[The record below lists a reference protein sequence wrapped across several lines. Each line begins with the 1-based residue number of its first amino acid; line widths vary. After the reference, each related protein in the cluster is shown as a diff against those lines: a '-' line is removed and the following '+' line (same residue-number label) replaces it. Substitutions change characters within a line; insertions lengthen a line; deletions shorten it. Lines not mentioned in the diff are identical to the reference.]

1 MLYRNIGDDSVWAKA
16 QLSQPTKAQLA
27 AKAAAKAAEAVNA
40 RSRNLASGKPKSAQE
55 ILASFRNHWKDKV
68 AEPEEPEEPEDAK
81 KPDPDPDQASK
92 KLEKHSDSFPRN
104 LWQAKGK
111 PEAKPKKRDSS
122 ESSESDAERKKR
134 QRSRWSRSSSS

>member
-55 ILASFRNHWKDKV
+55 ILASFRNNWKDKV
-68 AEPEEPEEPEDAK
+68 AEPEDTK
-81 KPDPDPDQASK
+81 KPDPNPDQVKDKPEEAKSK
-92 KLEKHSDSFPRN
+92 KRDSK
-104 LWQAKGK
+104 A
-111 PEAKPKKRDSS
+111 RDSS
-122 ESSESDAERKKR
+122 ESSESSERKKR